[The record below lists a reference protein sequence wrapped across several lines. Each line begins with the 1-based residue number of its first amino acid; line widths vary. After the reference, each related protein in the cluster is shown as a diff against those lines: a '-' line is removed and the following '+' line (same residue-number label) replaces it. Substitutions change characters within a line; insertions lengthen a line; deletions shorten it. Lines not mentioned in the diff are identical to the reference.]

1 MTPGGD
7 ALYPA
12 YAGRAIDHQFPW
24 LKHHCASLFR
34 RTAASYWTAAQMLGF
49 FQKPCSLLLFY
60 HIFSIQCKKKFF
72 SFEKAMG
79 SARRYGIKSK
89 KYPRLFRQWRT
100 GGAGTA

>member
-1 MTPGGD
+1 
-7 ALYPA
+7 
-12 YAGRAIDHQFPW
+12 
-24 LKHHCASLFR
+24 
-34 RTAASYWTAAQMLGF
+34 MLGF

-100 GGAGTA
+100 GGRRDSLTERGRNVIHGKEEYPEKFVL